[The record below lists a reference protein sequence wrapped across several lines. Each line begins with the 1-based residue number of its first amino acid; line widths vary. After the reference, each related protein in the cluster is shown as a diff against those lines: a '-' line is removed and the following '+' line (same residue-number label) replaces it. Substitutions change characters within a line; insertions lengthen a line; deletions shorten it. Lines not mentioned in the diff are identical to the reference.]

1 MVRRGIMAL
10 KTMKVSEETHKEL
23 IRFVARMMAE
33 TGERQSFDTALMIL
47 IQSTIRLPEGLMEKV
62 SEIVREYKM
71 YYSNADFI
79 VEAIRRRIDELEDI
93 FRYIPI
99 SSEDYEELD
108 RALDETAAP
117 YRNAVDYIQSKISE
131 ELGNYREWKETNKK
145 QRI

>member
-1 MVRRGIMAL
+1 
-10 KTMKVSEETHKEL
+10 
-23 IRFVARMMAE
+23 MMAE

-79 VEAIRRRIDELEDI
+79 VEAIRRRIDDLEDI

-99 SSEDYEELD
+99 SSQDYEELD
-108 RALDETAAP
+108 KALEETAAP
-117 YRNAVDYIQSKISE
+117 YRNSVDYIQSKISE
-131 ELGNYREWKETNKK
+131 ELSNYREWKETNKT
-145 QRI
+145 QRL